1 MKPESKMSIKA
12 LLRHQRPTMLK
23 DASVRRTVATENFR
37 TVDFHPSREKSSST
51 RHLANGEKKMK
62 RPMEPYIRSK
72 SAILRNQFDLS
83 NDRNALNFKAAAF
96 SRATKPRVGS
106 TVLVK
111 QAETEL
117 QVKVGIFGS
126 QSRLGQTV
134 QAVGTVALPG
144 DTSEIRSPIRSRL
157 YSALIPGGGGGRRI
171 PRPNNERGYRCP
183 AGFQH
188 GGRFTDRNYSTCGA
202 QLFELALNAAVNALR
217 GDKPAIGQANA
228 QDVSRVVE
236 GANAQQS
243 RAIQIMRMAKVPRS
257 GAENPKVRS
266 AAVAQVIKAITGSPS
281 GESRLIR
288 KDGIILRS
296 LVPSSVLRNFGGNPD
311 MENGVFVRSID
322 KPTDIVGDDLALLSG
337 PAIRQVAYVTPNGSV
352 LSIERQRDLT
362 VGERRKFGR
371 QLNNVAGAS
380 DQYDVGNN
388 IREFANASG
397 GAFKYSEQFPNVPKP
412 LDLIEVEDANGNKKE
427 VRRWVYETFMKDS
440 GKTGKLS
447 ARVEKQ
453 TLREDGASVSD
464 SPKTLVEAVELID
477 NGGDPFDI
485 SPEFLSDAMR
495 RSKKY
500 QPRKLGTGITEYSD
514 GSGKTYYQ
522 IPETKKNG
530 AIAERYYSDIASQL
544 GIPTPAVRFIG
555 KEGSRESFSGDV
567 ANDGNRID
575 FNEPYSK
582 VAADDMLRAFIA
594 DYLTDARDRSPATL
608 RPVRTQQKLTVVPSG
623 NELSALAGLSSEEIK
638 KRFNIDLPT
647 YIENRSSKIYKD
659 RFGSLSAKERNE
671 LLGVYDT
678 LIDRA
683 KKFKWDEYASR
694 LSADGNLSPAE
705 QAHLDILKKL
715 FTARLDRL
723 VRGKQQT
730 IKLLGI

>member
-1 MKPESKMSIKA
+1 MINNHIASIDS

-23 DASVRRTVATENFR
+23 DAQVRRTVAIENFR
-37 TVDFHPSREKSSST
+37 ILNFYPSQQKSQNT
-51 RHLANGEKKMK
+51 RYFANGETSLK
-62 RPMEPYIRSK
+62 RPLEPYVRSK
-72 SAILRNQFDLS
+72 SVILRNQYSLTQ
-83 NDRNALNFKAAAF
+83 NRNTLNFKAAAF
-96 SRATKPRVGS
+96 ARTTKPRIGA
-106 TVLVK
+106 TVNVK
-111 QAETEL
+111 QSSSEL

-134 QAVGTVALPG
+134 QAVGTAGIPG

-157 YSALIPGGGGGRRI
+157 YSALIPGGGGGSRV
-171 PRPNNERGYRCP
+171 PRPHTQRGYRCP
-183 AGFQH
+183 SGFQH
-188 GGRFTDRNYSTCGA
+188 GGRFTDKNYSTCGA
-202 QLFELALNAAVNALR
+202 QLFELPLNMAINALR
-217 GDKPAIGQANA
+217 GNKPSVPAANA
-228 QDVSRVVE
+228 QDVSQVVG
-236 GANAQQS
+236 GANQAQS
-243 RAIQIMRMAKVPRS
+243 RAIQIMRMAQVPRS
-257 GAENPKVRS
+257 GAENPNVRA
-266 AAVAQVIKAITGSPS
+266 AAVSQVIKGLTGSPS

-288 KDGIILRS
+288 KDGVILRS

-311 MENGVFVRSID
+311 MENGVFVRSIT
-322 KPTDIVGDDLALLSG
+322 KPSDIVGDDLALLSG
-337 PAIRQVAYVTPNGSV
+337 PAIRQVAYVTPNGSI

-388 IREFANASG
+388 IRDFANASG

-447 ARVEKQ
+447 ARIEKQ
-453 TLREDGASVSD
+453 TLREDGANVSD
-464 SPKTLVEAVELID
+464 SPKTLADAVELID
-477 NGGDPFDI
+477 NGGDPFDV

-500 QPRKLGTGITEYSD
+500 QPRKLGTGIIEYSD

-522 IPETKKNG
+522 VPETKKNG

-555 KEGSRESFSGDV
+555 KDGSRESFMGDV
-567 ANDGNRID
+567 ANEGNRID
-575 FNEPYSK
+575 FNQSFND
-582 VAADDMLRAFIA
+582 VAPDDMLRVFMA
-594 DYLTDARDRSPATL
+594 DFLTDARDRSPATL
-608 RPVRTQQKLTVVPSG
+608 RPVRTQQKLTIVPSG
-623 NELSALAGLSSEEIK
+623 NELSGLSGLSAEDIK

-647 YIENRSSKIYKD
+647 YIENRNSKIYKD
-659 RFGSLSAKERNE
+659 RFSALSAKQRNE
-671 LLGVYDT
+671 LLDVYDT

-715 FTARLDRL
+715 FTSRLDRL
-723 VRGKQQT
+723 MSGKQQT